1 MACPVIDLINRICGS
16 LSRIPFSVYLLI
28 FVPVVIAGGR
38 AVQELLYFGIRPGF
52 TACSLP
58 FLNYVV
64 TYMLEQICVVA
75 VFAIATGQNYRRFVG
90 VVSVGLLL
98 AWLPP
103 FLDGA
108 LLLVGIHQP
117 HQMYIFFQEFS
128 WHFFSGKQLIGES
141 ITLWISVLAVALY
154 LAWCSRSV
162 IRTLIGV
169 FLYYVLL
176 QILGF
181 LWPGCVI
188 AITGNLNVE
197 SQMYMD
203 LIGLALYGVVYF
215 FLEFKTMF
223 PSILRLGHA
232 LPWGLLAA
240 IGARLSGHD
249 WWLVIL
255 YGVIFSVVVQMMVY
269 ANDYFDSAAD
279 SSCGGKARP
288 VTRDNLVFSLFFSG
302 ILALH
307 VFWIDADRFYL
318 VATFIALWHSYH
330 LPSIRLK
337 RVLGVSYMMEGL
349 SAVLALL
356 FGMGLKGLKSDS
368 ILIFVCVCM
377 AFFGFLIGSIM
388 KDYKDINQD
397 RAAGVNTLYTRLTES
412 RFSLG
417 GIHLVISSLLTV
429 ALAIPAVYLFVVG
442 ESAGKLVLLGV
453 LALLPQVCL
462 LAIGSKRAAVQSAI
476 WGVNAYLGVL
486 VFILPSEFVRLF

>member
-1 MACPVIDLINRICGS
+1 MACLVIDLINRICGS

-38 AVQELLYFGIRPGF
+38 AGQELLYFGMRPGF
-52 TACSLP
+52 APSSLP

-75 VFAIATGQNYRRFVG
+75 VFAIATGRNYREFVG

-108 LLLVGIHQP
+108 LLLVGIRQP
-117 HQMYIFFQEFS
+117 HHMYVFFQEFS
-128 WHFFSGKQLIGES
+128 WHFFSDNQLIGES
-141 ITLWISVLAVALY
+141 ITLWISILAVAIY
-154 LAWCSRSV
+154 LAWRSRSV

-169 FLYYVLL
+169 SLYYALL

-188 AITGNLNVE
+188 AISGNLSVE

-223 PSILRLGHA
+223 PSTLRLGHA
-232 LPWGLLAA
+232 LPWGLLSA
-240 IGARLSGHD
+240 IGARLAGHD
-249 WWLVIL
+249 WWFVIL
-255 YGVIFSVVVQMMVY
+255 YGIIFSVVVQMMVY

-279 SSCGGKARP
+279 SACGGKARP

-307 VFWIDADRFYL
+307 VFWMDADRFYL

-337 RVLGVSYMMEGL
+337 RVLGVSYLMEGA
-349 SAVLALL
+349 SAALALL
-356 FGMGLKGLKSDS
+356 FGLGLEGLKGDPGLA
-368 ILIFVCVCM
+368 FVCVCM
-377 AFFGFLIGSIM
+377 AFSGFVIGSTM
-388 KDYKDINQD
+388 KDYKDIEQD

-412 RFSLG
+412 TLTIG
-417 GIHLVISSLLTV
+417 KIHAVISSLLTV
-429 ALAIPAVYLFVVG
+429 ALAIPAVYLFIVG
-442 ESAGKLVLLGV
+442 ESVGKLVLLGV

-462 LAIGSKRAAVQSAI
+462 LAIGSRRTAVQAAI

-486 VFILPSEFVRLF
+486 VFILPNEFVRLF